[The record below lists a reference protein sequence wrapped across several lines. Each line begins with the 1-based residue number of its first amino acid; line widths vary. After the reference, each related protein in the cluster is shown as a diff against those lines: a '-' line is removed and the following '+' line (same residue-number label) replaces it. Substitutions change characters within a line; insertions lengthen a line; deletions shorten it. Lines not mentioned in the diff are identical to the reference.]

1 MSTPPRAYTPQAGH
15 GPADLVGELLSEG
28 RRGAPRH
35 LPGAAEATPPVVAA
49 AARMPAAGWLATGPH
64 GLGTSAARTPRPETV
79 GEAARP
85 DDHSM
90 APMAIRGPSGLGTPP
105 AGPRG
110 GRYVT
115 AESDP
120 VPAAL
125 DPDRAETGVGT
136 VGFGMAAAR
145 LAERLNWARAGDLDP
160 AVPHADLDPAYAE
173 RPWGDRSATPLYC
186 PITERMNEPLA
197 EEVDRRLA
205 TWAEHCGF
213 DTEQVQRI
221 RRNRFGR
228 LAMLAHPDCEDPDRL
243 LIAAK
248 MNAAWW
254 AADDYYADDDTLG
267 AVPELLPPRLVLAM
281 AAMDPLPPAG
291 EFTVGLEEALV
302 AEPVLLSLRSGLDHM
317 ARFATPEQI
326 QRTCYATFAM
336 FVSWTAYAAWRHTGQ
351 YPPAWKYLA
360 ARQHDSFY
368 TSMTLVDVLG
378 GYTLSA
384 DLFHEPRVR
393 RAAFQAGTAVV
404 LLNDLYSVAKDMAEE
419 RPPCNMVL
427 QVAADR
433 DCSIAEATEITVN
446 LHNDFVRD
454 FQASHRSLQ
463 PVISL
468 ELQRFLRGLRA
479 WMGGAFEWHDSNPRY
494 RTADRGA
501 GSS

>member
-1 MSTPPRAYTPQAGH
+1 MAEFEGNAMSGVDPVTARAA
-15 GPADLVGELLSEG
+15 
-28 RRGAPRH
+28 RR
-35 LPGAAEATPPVVAA
+35 ATP
-49 AARMPAAGWLATGPH
+49 T
-64 GLGTSAARTPRPETV
+64 GLGTTAARLVGGLDRADGSPDLNPAAVGLERMTATPT
-79 GEAARP
+79 
-85 DDHSM
+85 
-90 APMAIRGPSGLGTPP
+90 APTGSGPSPMRLVEQLEGGLA
-105 AGPRG
+105 AG
-110 GRYVT
+110 
-115 AESDP
+115 P
-120 VPAAL
+120 VPAAAAAL
-125 DPDRAETGVGT
+125 DRTETRVLT
-136 VGFGMAAAR
+136 AGFGMAAAR
-145 LAERLNWARAGDLDP
+145 LAEQLNRACAGNLDP
-160 AVPHADLDPAYAE
+160 PVPHADIDPAYAE
-173 RPWGDRSATPLYC
+173 RPWGDRSATPLYS
-186 PITERMNEPLA
+186 PITERVNEPLA
-197 EEVDRRLA
+197 EEVDRRVA
-205 TWAEHCGF
+205 TWAGDCGF
-213 DTEQVQRI
+213 DTEEVQRI
-221 RRNRFGR
+221 RSNRFGR

-254 AADDYYADDDTLG
+254 AADDYYADDDALG

-291 EFTVGLEEALV
+291 ELTVGLEEALA

-317 ARFATPEQI
+317 ARYATPEQV

-378 GYTLSA
+378 GYSLSA
-384 DLFHEPRVR
+384 DLFYEPRVR

-419 RPPCNMVL
+419 QPPCNMVL

-454 FQASHRSLQ
+454 FKASHRSLQ
-463 PVISL
+463 AVASL

-494 RTADRGA
+494 RTADRGTA
-501 GSS
+501 IPSIDGSGTTSHLVI